1 MPHRVRNRSKLH
13 LRLSFH
19 PYEMNSLYPWQ
30 NELWQRWQ
38 YLRLRL
44 PHALLL
50 KGPRGT
56 GKLDFALH
64 IAQSMLCEAPTNGGQ
79 GCGNCPSCHW
89 FELGTHPDFRLL
101 QPDSLAETDE
111 DEERSAGKKKPP
123 RLISVE
129 QVRSLAD
136 FANLSAHQGKYRVV
150 VIHPAEAMNSSA
162 ANALLKTL
170 EEPTPGMLMLLVSD
184 RPQRLLPTIMSRC
197 LSLAAPLPPRDAS
210 TAWLKEQGIDDPAL
224 ALSQSGFAPLQA
236 QRWLVEDSGREEHEL
251 LRRAIKDPSR
261 LDAYALAEQLQ
272 KVELPNFIHWMQ
284 QWCYDLLSNK
294 LTNHTRYST
303 EYNDSLNKI
312 SFEFETVRLLQYQKE
327 LLVAQREAM
336 HTLNPKMFLESV
348 LLSYKHALQ
357 QA

>member
-1 MPHRVRNRSKLH
+1 
-13 LRLSFH
+13 
-19 PYEMNSLYPWQ
+19 MNKFYPWQ

-38 YLRLRL
+38 NLRVRL

-50 KGPRGT
+50 KGPRGI
-56 GKLDFALH
+56 GKLDFAMR
-64 IAQSMLCEAPTNGGQ
+64 IAQSMLCETPTNGGQ
-79 GCGNCPSCHW
+79 GCNNCPSCHW

-101 QPDSLAETDE
+101 QPDALAEADE
-111 DEERSAGKKKPP
+111 GEEREAGKKKPS

-129 QVRSLAD
+129 QIRSLAD

-150 VIHPAEAMNSSA
+150 LIHPAEAMNSSA

-197 LSLAAPLPPRDAS
+197 LSIVAPLPSKDAS
-210 TAWLKEQGIDDPAL
+210 IAWLREQGIDDPAL
-224 ALSQSGFAPLQA
+224 ALSQSGFAPLEA
-236 QRWLVEDSGREEHEL
+236 QRWLAEGSGREEHEL
-251 LRRAIKDPSR
+251 LRRAIKDPAK
-261 LDAYALAEQLQ
+261 LDIYALAEQLQ
-272 KVELPNFIHWMQ
+272 KVEPPNFIHWMQ
-284 QWCYDLLSNK
+284 QWCYDLLSIK

-303 EYNDSLNKI
+303 EHIESLSKI
-312 SFEFETVRLLQYQKE
+312 SKEFETSRLLQYQKE
-327 LLVAQREAM
+327 LLVAQREAT
-336 HTLNPKMFLESV
+336 HTLNPKMFFESI